1 MTKLQFVL
9 AGFAAGLI
17 VQTAVA
23 DTVSVGV
30 PSSAKNA
37 STLASGIFL
46 CRDVRPLSSEW
57 VTWTYRV
64 GSGGA

>member
-1 MTKLQFVL
+1 MSGRRTGTFSLPPF
-9 AGFAAGLI
+9 G
-17 VQTAVA
+17 A